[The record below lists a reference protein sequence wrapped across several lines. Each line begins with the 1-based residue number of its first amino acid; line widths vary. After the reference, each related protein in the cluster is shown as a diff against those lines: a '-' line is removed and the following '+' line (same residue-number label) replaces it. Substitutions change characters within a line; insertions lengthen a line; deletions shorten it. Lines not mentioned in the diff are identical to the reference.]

1 MAHLTASVEYSIHCL
16 LWLVDAGN
24 KPLSSRDLA
33 ELQGIS
39 PSFVAKLF
47 PKLEKA
53 GIVTA
58 SEGVRGGYVLARPP
72 EEITFL
78 QIIDAIEGFKPLF
91 ECQEIRNRIALFGD
105 TPPAWAMEGLCSI
118 HTVMIKAEEAMRA
131 ELAAHTLANV
141 AVAMVRKAPAGFKI
155 EIQEW
160 MDGRV
165 GGRRPGRSAKK
176 DTAPS

>member
-16 LWLVDAGN
+16 LWLIDAGT

-58 SEGVRGGYVLARPP
+58 SEGVRGGYVLARAP

-78 QIIDAIEGFKPLF
+78 QVIDAIEGFKPLF

-105 TPPAWAMEGLCSI
+105 TPPAWATDGLCSI
-118 HTVMIKAEEAMRA
+118 HAVMIKAEEAMRSQ
-131 ELAAHTLANV
+131 LAAHTLADV
-141 AVAMVRKAPAGFKI
+141 SVDVVRKAPAGFKI
-155 EIQEW
+155 EVQTW
-160 MDGRV
+160 MGERV
-165 GGRRPGRSAKK
+165 GGRRPGRPAKK
-176 DTAPS
+176 RTASS

>member
-39 PSFVAKLF
+39 ASFVAKLF

-58 SEGVRGGYVLARPP
+58 SEGMRGGYLLARPP
-72 EEITFL
+72 EEISFL

-91 ECQEIRNRIALFGD
+91 ECQEIRNRVAVFGD
-105 TPPAWAMEGLCSI
+105 TPPAWATDGLCSI
-118 HTVMIKAEEAMRA
+118 HAVMIKAEEAMRA
-131 ELAAHTLANV
+131 QLATHTLADVSV
-141 AVAMVRKAPAGFKI
+141 AVGRKAPPAFKI
-155 EIQEW
+155 KIQKW
-160 MDGRV
+160 MDKRV
-165 GGRRPGRSAKK
+165 GGRRAGRPAKK
-176 DTAPS
+176 RTASS